1 MKMKR
6 VLTFLFVFSAL
17 ALQAQNVRLGFK
29 PVAGENYTVSTEMD
43 QVMNISVPG
52 MGDMTTNIKQALG
65 ATITL
70 VEEQEA
76 GYLMEGRLTKL
87 LYSAEA
93 QGQSQSF
100 SSEGEDVTS
109 QAIRTLLDNPFR
121 FVVSKQGDVK
131 EMLPLDELFYAQMD
145 TVLATQYAKRKRE
158 TLVTQLKT
166 MFGEQSMKAAV
177 QSGLTKFPDK
187 DMKVPSVW
195 SDDEASKELRANITS
210 QFRLLDITD
219 NVANLSCKVVIM
231 GDPNAEKPEGP
242 QRMDNLYGNGVATFK
257 VDATTGWVIEGSST
271 QDMKGD
277 LVIEQG
283 GQSQSIPL
291 TLKMTTTVTNK

>member
-1 MKMKR
+1 MKR

-76 GYLMEGRLTKL
+76 GYLMEGKLTKL

-109 QAIRTLLDNPFR
+109 QAIRTLLNNPFR
-121 FVVSKQGDVK
+121 FVVSKQGDVT
-131 EMLPLDELFYAQMD
+131 EMLPVDELFYAQMD

-177 QSGLTKFPDK
+177 QAGLTKFPDK
-187 DMKVPSVW
+187 EMKVPSVW